1 MGIMRI
7 VIVDDHTVVR
17 DALRTTLDAE
27 DDINVVGEAGDGKQG
42 VQKAQELNPDL
53 VLMDIAMPGMNGI
66 DACHEIR
73 DLLPDTKVL
82 MLTAS
87 QDEESWTASMLAG
100 AQGYVLKVS
109 GQEEILHAIREVG
122 RGNSIWD
129 PRVLAEMIERFRRLI
144 EIESLREVE
153 QLTPREKEVLVLV
166 ARGATNKE
174 IGTRLGI
181 SPLTARNT
189 VSNILGKLGCENRY
203 QLMRWAL
210 DHRLMEDLEGEL

>member
-1 MGIMRI
+1 MAVTRIM
-7 VIVDDHTVVR
+7 IVDDHVMVR
-17 DALRTTLDAE
+17 DALRSALDAE
-27 DDINVVGEAGDGKQG
+27 DDLRVVGEAGEGREG
-42 VQKAQELNPDL
+42 VKKAQELSPDV

-73 DLLPDTKVL
+73 DLLPGTKVL

-109 GQEEILHAIREVG
+109 GQEEILHAVREVR

-129 PRVLAEMIERFRRLI
+129 PRVLSEMIERFRRLI
-144 EIESLREVE
+144 EIESVREVD

-174 IGTRLGI
+174 IGAELVI

-210 DHRLMEDLEGEL
+210 DHRLMDDLEGEL